1 MLTGCLKAT
10 ALTLALHQP
19 CRWLTPSLLLRLSP
33 WLHTMGGGSI
43 RWRCDDNDDDGGG
56 GCHSLSLGLLL
67 LHQAQHPLLMT
78 SVTYPGETLAR
89 WEKHA
94 TGIRRTRLTV
104 CVLPRARLCM
114 ADMSVLFAHFIN
126 TRQVIFFQLNQGQ
139 PGSWLNNIN
148 NRIDL
153 NEVLMSNQIEL
164 TSTLNQIHNF

>member
-1 MLTGCLKAT
+1 
-10 ALTLALHQP
+10 
-19 CRWLTPSLLLRLSP
+19 
-33 WLHTMGGGSI
+33 
-43 RWRCDDNDDDGGG
+43 
-56 GCHSLSLGLLL
+56 
-67 LHQAQHPLLMT
+67 
-78 SVTYPGETLAR
+78 
-89 WEKHA
+89 
-94 TGIRRTRLTV
+94 
-104 CVLPRARLCM
+104 M